1 MPRAATGPRRIDSS
15 GYWYAV
21 KMIKGKRHHISLKTK
36 IRSEALRRWPEAQAE
51 LERIADP
58 TKYKWFEPITYTEL
72 DPDTGKERV
81 ATTRAINLFN
91 EEEVDLEVE
100 EVVGGINWDKAIEIA
115 AKRHQRKRGGEVSK
129 SWKENVE
136 AGLRALPARA
146 VKAGP
151 LSVKTADVREMV
163 ERMEA
168 QGLSPLTIAC
178 RASGLSNL
186 ISSLIKG
193 GFTDDEFTNPFDRV
207 DTSAASTRHLY
218 KAKPE
223 DYQYMWAQRGN
234 LAPRQRAILQLLI
247 FSGVRIGEA
256 LNCTIETNKLIIRP
270 TLDWKPKNKASIREV
285 PIPEELAERTKGILV
300 KSKGVV
306 EVHAQ
311 TFRRHFNKLRP
322 HDELTPHSF
331 RHGYR
336 TAARLAGAEEFTVER
351 ILGHFAGSQMSM
363 TYGQYPEELLRREAE
378 KVWKVLDSWA
388 QRGV

>member
-168 QGLSPLTIAC
+168 QGLS
-178 RASGLSNL
+178 
-186 ISSLIKG
+186 
-193 GFTDDEFTNPFDRV
+193 
-207 DTSAASTRHLY
+207 H
-218 KAKPE
+218 
-223 DYQYMWAQRGN
+223 
-234 LAPRQRAILQLLI
+234 
-247 FSGVRIGEA
+247 
-256 LNCTIETNKLIIRP
+256 
-270 TLDWKPKNKASIREV
+270 
-285 PIPEELAERTKGILV
+285 
-300 KSKGVV
+300 
-306 EVHAQ
+306 
-311 TFRRHFNKLRP
+311 
-322 HDELTPHSF
+322 
-331 RHGYR
+331 
-336 TAARLAGAEEFTVER
+336 
-351 ILGHFAGSQMSM
+351 
-363 TYGQYPEELLRREAE
+363 
-378 KVWKVLDSWA
+378 
-388 QRGV
+388 